1 MARNDPQVNFRIPA
15 ELKEK
20 LEESAKES
28 GRSITSELVLRL
40 EQSFATEEQARPLIA
55 ADKDWLHDM
64 GVSNE
69 EFTKAIKIIVANGI
83 KEKS

>member
-1 MARNDPQVNFRIPA
+1 MSQHLHIDFKIRIPA

-20 LEESAKES
+20 IRQSAEQHN
-28 GRSITSELVLRL
+28 RSMTADIIARV

-55 ADKDWLHDM
+55 ADAGWLHDM

-69 EFTKAIKIIVANGI
+69 EFTKAIKTIIANAV
-83 KEKS
+83 K

>member
-1 MARNDPQVNFRIPA
+1 MGKNLHADFKIRIPA

-20 LEESAKES
+20 IRQSAEQHN
-28 GRSITSELVLRL
+28 RSMTADIIARV

-55 ADKDWLHDM
+55 ADKDWLEEI

-69 EFTKAIKIIVANGI
+69 EFTKAIKTIVANAI
-83 KEKS
+83 K

>member
-1 MARNDPQVNFRIPA
+1 MSQHLHIDFKIRIPA

-20 LEESAKES
+20 IRQSAEQHN
-28 GRSITSELVLRL
+28 RSMTADIIARV

-69 EFTKAIKIIVANGI
+69 EFTKAIKTIVANAV
-83 KEKS
+83 K